1 MGGGDR
7 CRATRWQRT
16 RPLGATAQLRPELI
30 ALIVSGHMHGD
41 LAAALTTNANT
52 FLHKRFT
59 PLQPLHR
66 MRQALRLDADTPG
79 EPGRAALG
87 REAEPMRRVID
98 IEHNSRALLRLLGS
112 GLICCLLAQPA
123 AAEDSDAASG
133 ERGLSPNYVWLSASA
148 ALMTA
153 SLGGLF
159 ALRVTSTYD
168 QAQALPAVSPEQ
180 LHLKRDTERAEF
192 AADCLFA
199 SAAALGI
206 TSVLLALATD
216 WSRLQPATDQR
227 RLQPATDQRRLQP
240 GTDQRRLQP
249 ATDQHASTEPGR
261 RAGLDLRLMPVVG
274 RHAATLVLRGVLP

>member
-1 MGGGDR
+1 MG
-7 CRATRWQRT
+7 AYRWWS
-16 RPLGATAQLRPELI
+16 PP
-30 ALIVSGHMHGD
+30 
-41 LAAALTTNANT
+41 T
-52 FLHKRFT
+52 FTDPLHKPFT
-59 PLQPLHR
+59 PQQLLHR

-98 IEHNSRALLRLLGS
+98 IEHNSRALLRLVGS
-112 GLICCLLAQPA
+112 SLICCLLAQPA
-123 AAEDSDAASG
+123 AAEESDAASG

-180 LHLKRDTERAEF
+180 LRLKRDAERAEF

-216 WSRLQPATDQR
+216 WSRLQPATDQP
-227 RLQPATDQRRLQP
+227 RLQPATDQPRLQP
-240 GTDQRRLQP
+240 ATDQPRLQPATDQPRLQP
-249 ATDQHASTEPGR
+249 ATDQHASTEPTR
-261 RAGLDLRLMPVVG
+261 RAGLDLRLVPVVG